1 MAVNCQMLK
10 NNNINKVINENY
22 DNKHN
27 NMIK

>member
-1 MAVNCQMLK
+1 MAVNFQMLK
-10 NNNINKVINENY
+10 NHNINKVINENY